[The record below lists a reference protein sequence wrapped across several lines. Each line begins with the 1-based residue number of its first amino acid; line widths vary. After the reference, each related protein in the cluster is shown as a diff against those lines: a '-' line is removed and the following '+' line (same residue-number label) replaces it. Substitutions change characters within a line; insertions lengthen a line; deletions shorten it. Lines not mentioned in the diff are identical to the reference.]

1 MSVCAWNFKR
11 NLGAD
16 ILSGFIAHIFA
27 KACTKNK
34 IPSRLKKM
42 LLYYHLQSLSFKFLR
57 TAFRFVILSDFLP
70 SSSFSLNHM
79 IIDIII
85 IYLSFIIVIF
95 TNIITSTK
103 KKHCDAVSDLMH
115 NLSCKETRFQKCYQ
129 SGKNGSN
136 HPMLSISMAFNVI
149 SCKKVERNTQK
160 LKIADFTM

>member
-34 IPSRLKKM
+34 IPSILKKM
-42 LLYYHLQSLSFKFLR
+42 LLYYHLQSSSFKFLR
-57 TAFRFVILSDFLP
+57 TAFRFVIISDFLP

-103 KKHCDAVSDLMH
+103 GKHCHHHPQVTQSLPPYIFLPLHFVSWRVCL
-115 NLSCKETRFQKCYQ
+115 
-129 SGKNGSN
+129 
-136 HPMLSISMAFNVI
+136 NVTLE
-149 SCKKVERNTQK
+149 VDVV
-160 LKIADFTM
+160 A

>member
-42 LLYYHLQSLSFKFLR
+42 LLYYHLQSWSFKFLR
-57 TAFRFVILSDFLP
+57 TAFRFVIISDFLP

-103 KKHCDAVSDLMH
+103 KKALPSSSSSDSVTAALHLFATPLCKLAGLPQCD
-115 NLSCKETRFQKCYQ
+115 TRSRRRCLI
-129 SGKNGSN
+129 SE
-136 HPMLSISMAFNVI
+136 SISLLIGV
-149 SCKKVERNTQK
+149 S
-160 LKIADFTM
+160 